1 MKLRSDIDKCQTR
14 KNKKKLLIK
23 ILLIVAAIYLSLIAT
38 EAAIQV
44 YGGYITQIDFE
55 GTSNTEHWLGF
66 HGEITDYTITIENSR
81 IRNNDSIQKF
91 FLHISV
97 HEGDYIFITTSSS
110 PPVISELHAGNIASV
125 DEITGGGYDS
135 GSNTFTY
142 SSTYRIPYTGIILD
156 KVPVIYVFDGRQR
169 TNYIMEGLLEDA
181 NGNLVL
187 AVPLNG
193 FQGEKNNFSFM
204 LPDNDN
210 NNLTYSIFY
219 LPSQEDIHLE

>member
-1 MKLRSDIDKCQTR
+1 MKLRSDIDKSQIP

-23 ILLIVAAIYLSLIAT
+23 ILLIVAAIYVSLIAT

-44 YGGYITQIDFE
+44 YGGHITRIDFA

-66 HGEITDYTITIENSR
+66 QGEITANTITIQNSG

-91 FLHISV
+91 FLNISV
-97 HEGDYIFITTSSS
+97 HDGDYLFITTSLS
-110 PPVISELHAGNIASV
+110 PPVISELHAGNITSA
-125 DEITGGGYDS
+125 DEITGGDYDS

-142 SSTYRIPYTGIILD
+142 SSIYRIPYTGIILD
-156 KVPVIYVFDGRQR
+156 KVPVLYMFDGRQR
-169 TNYIMEGLLEDA
+169 TNYILEGLLEDS
-181 NGNLVL
+181 NGNLVF

-204 LPDNDN
+204 LPGNDI

-219 LPSQEDIHLE
+219 LPSQEDIHPE